1 MKALKIGNEVK
12 IEYLNCDGQ
21 VESIVAKIANI
32 EYDRLEVSKPRENY
46 EQACQYLN
54 EGTTILVYIY
64 TNNGI
69 RAFDSIVLNPLKE
82 KLIIDFP
89 NDYKNIQRRKYI
101 RASWISQA
109 ILIDPKTNESFN
121 ITTKD
126 LGGEALKFITNRLL
140 KQDEE
145 YKISLT
151 LDNFLPSVIIKGRI
165 EKKKHFK
172 EQEYLFF
179 YENIKDSDRNK
190 IIKKCLELEVCEM
203 WDK

>member
-1 MKALKIGNEVK
+1 MKALKIGNDVK
-12 IEYLNCDGQ
+12 IEYLNDNGN
-21 VESIVAKIANI
+21 VLSIISKISNI
-32 EYDRLEVSKPRENY
+32 EYDRLELSTPKENY
-46 EQACQYLN
+46 EEACKYLN

-64 TNNGI
+64 TSNGI
-69 RAFDSIVLNPLKE
+69 RAFDSIVLNPLRE

-101 RASWISQA
+101 RANWISQA

-126 LGGEALKFITNRLL
+126 LGGEALKFITNKPLN
-140 KQDEE
+140 QDDE

-151 LDNFLPSVIIKGRI
+151 LDNFLPSVIIEGRI
-165 EKKKHFK
+165 EKKAHFK

>member
-12 IEYLNCDGQ
+12 IEYLNGEEK
-21 VESIVAKIANI
+21 VSSILSKVTNI
-32 EYDRLEVSKPRENY
+32 EYDRLELSAPETNY
-46 EQACQYLN
+46 EEACKYLN

-64 TNNGI
+64 TSNGI
-69 RAFDSIVLNPLKE
+69 RAFDSIVLNPLSE

-101 RASWISQA
+101 RANWISQA

-126 LGGEALKFITNRLL
+126 LGGEALKFITNNFIDLNE
-140 KQDEE
+140 K

-151 LDNFLPSVIIKGRI
+151 LDNFLPSIVIEGRI
-165 EKKKHFK
+165 EKKEHFSDK
-172 EQEYLFF
+172 EYLFF
-179 YENIKDSDRNK
+179 YEDIKDSDRNK

>member
-1 MKALKIGNEVK
+1 MKALKIGNNVK
-12 IEYLNCDGQ
+12 IEYLNSAGK
-21 VESIVAKIANI
+21 VLSILSQISNI
-32 EYDRLEVSKPRENY
+32 EYDRLELSNPNENY
-46 EQACQYLN
+46 EEACEYLN
-54 EGTTILVYIY
+54 EGTTVLVYIY
-64 TNNGI
+64 TSNGI

-89 NDYKNIQRRKYI
+89 NDYKNIQRRKYV
-101 RASWISQA
+101 RANWISQA
-109 ILIDPKTNESFN
+109 ILIYPKTNESLN

-126 LGGEALKFITNRLL
+126 LGGEALKFITDKKLAI
-140 KQDEE
+140 EGE

-151 LDNFLPSVIIKGRI
+151 LDNFLPAVVLEGRI
-165 EKKKHFK
+165 EKKPHFK

-179 YENIKDSDRNK
+179 YENIQETDRNK

>member
-32 EYDRLEVSKPRENY
+32 EYDRLEVSRPRENY
-46 EQACQYLN
+46 EQASQYLN
-54 EGTTILVYIY
+54 EGTTILVYIF

-69 RAFDSIVLNPLKE
+69 RAFDSIVLNPLRE

-109 ILIDPKTNESFN
+109 ILIDPETNESFN

-126 LGGEALKFITNRLL
+126 LGGEALRFITNRLL

-151 LDNFLPSVIIKGRI
+151 LDNFLPSVIIKGKI
-165 EKKKHFK
+165 EKKEHFK